1 MAAVVV
7 VVEVVEVEV
16 EHSTVGEEELSCH
29 TGGID
34 WLIRQ
39 T

>member
-7 VVEVVEVEV
+7 VVEVVEEEV

-29 TGGID
+29 TGEIS
-34 WLIRQ
+34 
-39 T
+39 